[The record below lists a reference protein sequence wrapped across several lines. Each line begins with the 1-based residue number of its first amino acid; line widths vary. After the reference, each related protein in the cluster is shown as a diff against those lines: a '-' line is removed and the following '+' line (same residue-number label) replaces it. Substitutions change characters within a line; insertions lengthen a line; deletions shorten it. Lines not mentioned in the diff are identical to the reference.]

1 MEEGKK
7 GSRRQAT
14 EKTNAGADLQS
25 VPFARLQSVLFLAPI
40 TNRRHRGKKGSRR
53 QADILKPDACSL

>member
-7 GSRRQAT
+7 GSRRLAT

-25 VPFARLQSVLFLAPI
+25 VPLARLQSVLFLAPI
-40 TNRRHRGKKGSRR
+40 TNRRHRIS
-53 QADILKPDACSL
+53 